1 MLKNVTVTGVDD
13 KTDLV
18 DLMDLSIKYPFVE
31 WGVLISKASLTED
44 SANERF
50 PDVSIFNKLTKC
62 KRIMKNLN
70 FSLHVCGSYLKDIIC
85 DGIWN
90 LDKDTNNNLSTFSR
104 IQLNASQILSKV
116 NLPVFSESLKNINQE
131 VILQIKS
138 FDGNEELV
146 ETCRKNAKISVL
158 YDTSGGRGLKPNS
171 WPNSVINCGYAGGLN
186 PENVT
191 DSLLEISKV
200 VSHEPIWID
209 AETGLRTNDYLDLEK
224 VKEFLSESSWFVKSC
239 SER

>member
-31 WGVLISKASLTED
+31 WGVLVSRSSLTEG
-44 SANERF
+44 SANKRY
-50 PDVSIFNKLTKC
+50 PNISIFKKLTKC
-62 KRIMKNLN
+62 KLIMKNLN

-90 LDKDTNNNLSTFSR
+90 LDKDTNRNLSTFSR
-104 IQLNASQILSKV
+104 IQLNASPILDKV
-116 NLPVFSESLKNINQE
+116 NLPVFSESLKNIDQE
-131 VILQIKS
+131 VILQLKS
-138 FDGNEELV
+138 FNGNEELV

-186 PENVT
+186 PENVK
-191 DSLLEISKV
+191 DSLIEISKV

-209 AETGLRTNDYLDLEK
+209 AETGLRTDDYLDLEK
-224 VKEFLSESSWFVKSC
+224 VEKFLAESSYFVKSY

>member
-31 WGVLISKASLTED
+31 WGVLISKASLTEG

-90 LDKDTNNNLSTFSR
+90 LNNDIKGNLFIFNR
-104 IQLNASQILSKV
+104 IQLNASPILDKI
-116 NLPVFSESLKNINQE
+116 NLPVFSLSLKNIDQE
-131 VILQIKS
+131 VILQLKS

-146 ETCRKNAKISVL
+146 ETCRRNAKISVL
-158 YDTSGGRGLKPNS
+158 YDTSGGKGLKPNS

-186 PENVT
+186 PENVKN
-191 DSLLEISKV
+191 SLIEISKV

-209 AETGLRTNDYLDLEK
+209 AETGLRTNNYLDLEK
-224 VKEFLSESSWFVKSC
+224 VEKFLSESSYFVKSY